1 MRLGVLGAAALLV
14 AVLAT
19 RWRRWP
25 SRLRALVIVLA
36 LALVAGGSGVIDLPN
51 PETIARDVGST
62 LGGFTYVVV
71 GVMALLETGAG
82 VGLVAPGELAVV
94 IGGVTAGQG
103 HTDLALLIAVVWCCA
118 VAGDITSY
126 GLGRRLGRG
135 FVLAHGHLVR
145 LTPARLAQVEM
156 FLGRHGGKT
165 IIVGRFIGPIR
176 AMAPFVAGAS
186 GMPARRFIPATFIAA
201 GIWSVTFCLLGYVFW
216 QSFDQ
221 AVELAKQGSFVLMAV
236 IATGVILALGYQ
248 RLRTREGREQLW
260 RRVRRQRRPAPHA

>member
-1 MRLGVLGAAALLV
+1 MRPGVLGAAALLV
-14 AVLAT
+14 AVLT
-19 RWRRWP
+19 MCWRRLP
-25 SRLRALVIVLA
+25 PRLRALAIVLA
-36 LALVAGGSGVIDLPN
+36 LALVAWGSGVIDLPN
-51 PETIARDVGST
+51 LETIARDVGST
-62 LGGFTYVVV
+62 LGGLTYLLV

-103 HTDLALLIAVVWCCA
+103 HTDLAWLIAVVWSCA
-118 VAGDITSY
+118 FAGDLTSY
-126 GLGRRLGRG
+126 VLGRRLGRG

-145 LTPARLAQVEM
+145 LTPARLEQVEM

-165 IIVGRFIGPIR
+165 IIVGRFIGLVR
-176 AMAPFVAGAS
+176 AVAPFVAGS
-186 GMPARRFIPATFIAA
+186 SRMPARRFIPATFIAA
-201 GIWSVTFCLLGYVFW
+201 GIWSVTFCVLGYVFW

-221 AVELAKQGSFVLMAV
+221 AAEVAKQGSFVLVAV
-236 IATGVILALGYQ
+236 IATGVILALAYR